1 MKAERARLARLKRL
15 ERIREITRQ
24 TALAEAG
31 RAEGKLAQLEALGL
45 RTTELA
51 AEYAVRRNADDAAG
65 LLQLH
70 RFVSGLGRIVIST
83 SQDTARA
90 RQIADDRAAEAA
102 LAEQRRAAVED
113 RVSAQAQRIARKE
126 LSGNDSAE
134 RRPGKLGTG
143 LE

>member
-31 RAEGKLAQLEALGL
+31 RAEGTLAQLKALGA

-51 AEYAVRRNADDAAG
+51 AEYTVRRDADDAAG
-65 LLQLH
+65 LQQLR

-126 LSGNDSAE
+126 LSGNDSAA

>member
-31 RAEGKLAQLEALGL
+31 RAEGTLAQLKALGA

-51 AEYAVRRNADDAAG
+51 AEYTVRRDADDAAG
-65 LLQLH
+65 LLQLR

>member
-90 RQIADDRAAEAA
+90 RQMD
-102 LAEQRRAAVED
+102 
-113 RVSAQAQRIARKE
+113 S
-126 LSGNDSAE
+126 SG
-134 RRPGKLGTG
+134 
-143 LE
+143 

>member
-24 TALAEAG
+24 AALAEAG
-31 RAEGKLAQLEALGL
+31 RAEGRLAQLKALGV
-45 RTTELA
+45 RTSELA
-51 AEYAVRRNADDAAG
+51 AEYTVRRDADDALG
-65 LLQLH
+65 LQQLH

-113 RVSAQAQRIARKE
+113 RISAQAQRIARKE
-126 LSGNDSAE
+126 LGGNDPAA